1 MYIHA
6 TRQVRIRKILRLV
19 SFLRPN
25 KSSNRRLFS
34 GRLSCSLLSFVS
46 LLKPLHH
53 LFFSWRGRNKHNR
66 RLSQHSK
73 IIGVES
79 FLDVFDT
86 VTLFLLFFSCLQP
99 FKLFQRRGTFSHV
112 DNRAAITGTCVVWIW
127 STQSGT
133 PFQSHSYFCLELECF
148 EKHPAMLVPPSSVL
162 ALAATRRSKSP
173 GSIFHFINIIQS
185 QIL

>member
-25 KSSNRRLFS
+25 KSSNRRLFF

-53 LFFSWRGRNKHNR
+53 LFSSWRGRNKHHR

-86 VTLFLLFFSCLQP
+86 ATLFSLFFSCLQP
-99 FKLFQRRGTFSHV
+99 FKLFKRKGTFSHV
-112 DNRAAITGTCVVWIW
+112 DSRAAITG
-127 STQSGT
+127 SGAHRAAHPFTHSLFFRTGVFWKT
-133 PFQSHSYFCLELECF
+133 PDHVGSSEHRLRICSNETHSSF
-148 EKHPAMLVPPSSVL
+148 
-162 ALAATRRSKSP
+162 
-173 GSIFHFINIIQS
+173 
-185 QIL
+185 